1 MLLDQFFLKKLAITL
16 LQDYKFLKKFKSM
29 KGLNFSFQLKKN
41 LSLFVSFA
49 LFLISIG
56 QVDVTSNIFGSE
68 V

>member
-1 MLLDQFFLKKLAITL
+1 
-16 LQDYKFLKKFKSM
+16 M

-56 QVDVTSNIFGSE
+56 QVDVTSNIFGFE